1 MKKYMKLISVAVM
14 IVVIYTVFFISGKE
28 MTASFPQ
35 IKFHHIEG
43 DASLVESLAIFGSIN
58 TGNYFFDETFKY
70 DKSGTTYEADL
81 PWLERL
87 DGFSSEQMER
97 LNKKYP
103 SFMRGKDNYDSYF
116 FESDEIVA
124 YVGFSSMNWE
134 MAPEKFEV
142 HLLDRASEQVKKL
155 TVDIPDVLDYW
166 YLDIRNVYYEDG
178 KIFVTTVNYKE
189 DAVVSSEYGN
199 YAEEV
204 VIYTFDME
212 NEQLENTTSIHTVNA
227 LEDDQGFAYAN
238 VLVADKDK
246 GSLYLV
252 DSNEIYSEDGSSSMK
267 LNKVMHIDVASQKKK
282 EIKVEK
288 EVKGG
293 VPVQA
298 DAKDLYFLQ
307 DKDGKAALMKYN
319 VENGE
324 MISKL
329 IFDEGLSY
337 DDAQGSYIEVINGEL
352 YYIPTFMYNDDTAK
366 IAVLDTNTLDK
377 KYVGEL
383 TVENRQQINEFLEIY
398 INEAYIKE

>member
-124 YVGFSSMNWE
+124 YVGFSCMNWE

-142 HLLDRASEQVKKL
+142 HLPE
-155 TVDIPDVLDYW
+155 
-166 YLDIRNVYYEDG
+166 
-178 KIFVTTVNYKE
+178 
-189 DAVVSSEYGN
+189 
-199 YAEEV
+199 
-204 VIYTFDME
+204 
-212 NEQLENTTSIHTVNA
+212 
-227 LEDDQGFAYAN
+227 
-238 VLVADKDK
+238 
-246 GSLYLV
+246 
-252 DSNEIYSEDGSSSMK
+252 
-267 LNKVMHIDVASQKKK
+267 
-282 EIKVEK
+282 
-288 EVKGG
+288 
-293 VPVQA
+293 
-298 DAKDLYFLQ
+298 
-307 DKDGKAALMKYN
+307 
-319 VENGE
+319 
-324 MISKL
+324 
-329 IFDEGLSY
+329 
-337 DDAQGSYIEVINGEL
+337 
-352 YYIPTFMYNDDTAK
+352 
-366 IAVLDTNTLDK
+366 
-377 KYVGEL
+377 
-383 TVENRQQINEFLEIY
+383 
-398 INEAYIKE
+398 